1 MPEGRGWNNPQ
12 TGLDRSGMRQ
22 SIEEM
27 NQIAPDFPDPS
38 AKEFAPLPDEFNRDT
53 PKKKATKK
61 KPSTIR
67 KVMLYM
73 ATAGVVTVGVI
84 TPVVKLNPPEKPPKV
99 VETVT
104 ESPSPSTAAT
114 ETAKQPVTPSPTPTP
129 TPAPT
134 ATQTPEPTE
143 EPTPTPTP
151 TPTPRMT
158 GQIHITIYSE
168 VFDRS
173 VAIQGEYPSEVLVN
187 ETVAAET
194 FNEYEL
200 PPLPEQKGY
209 TALGYVLLK
218 SSGAEYLES
227 LCDGSAE
234 PSVIGS
240 VALDKT
246 LTADDLEI
254 VPKNIEGVYEAEI
267 HVVWLADDSKHILQ
281 FYDGTTLFGEYKV
294 GFPVESEQMIYLEPF
309 PKPKREGKTF
319 VGWCDVDGYLIDAVT
334 YYDFFMKLPWA
345 KTKDERAM
353 ARPMPCKVYAC
364 WSDGSGGAPDPTPRP
379 PYYTP
384 KPTPTPTPTPYSPT
398 VEPVYYSVELGPMC
412 GFSEGSSGGGT
423 RSVASGGS
431 VTVYVV
437 IVDITD
443 DVTAEFSVAY
453 LTSGTETNI
462 PVSPYKTEAINVEEY
477 RVYFRITLTVTEDM
491 MIDFPW

>member
-27 NQIAPDFPDPS
+27 NQVAPDFPDSS

-53 PKKKATKK
+53 PKKNATKK

-364 WSDGSGGAPDPTPRP
+364 WSDGSGGAPPPTPRP
-379 PYYTP
+379 PITP
-384 KPTPTPTPTPYSPT
+384 KPTVTP
-398 VEPVYYSVELGPMC
+398 VPVYYSVEIGPMC
-412 GFSEGSSGGGT
+412 SFSEGGSTGGATEVQSGRGITVFVDLFDDSSDVVGT
-423 RSVASGGS
+423 FL
-431 VTVYVV
+431 VT
-437 IVDITD
+437 
-443 DVTAEFSVAY
+443 Y
-453 LTSGTETNI
+453 LNSGTEREF
-462 PVSPYKTEAINVEEY
+462 PAVPYKVIEIDDEEFH
-477 RVYFRITLTVTEDM
+477 VFFKITIQVTV
-491 MIDFPW
+491 IDFPW